1 MVQTALAIFA
11 VKYEA
16 AALSPP
22 GPAREYL
29 IAACVF
35 YIKVWC
41 SRCGRRLSLSPF
53 PLFHFFLHS
62 REAADK
68 SSRVRKF
75 V

>member
-16 AALSPP
+16 AALSPAR
-22 GPAREYL
+22 AREYL

-35 YIKVWC
+35 YIKVRC
-41 SRCGRRLSLSPF
+41 SRWGRLSLSVPLCL
-53 PLFHFFLHS
+53 LFHFFLHS

-68 SSRVRKF
+68 SSKVRKF

>member
-16 AALSPP
+16 ALSQRRPP
-22 GPAREYL
+22 PPEYL

-41 SRCGRRLSLSPF
+41 SRWGHLSLSLFLPSF
-53 PLFHFFLHS
+53 PFFLHS